1 MKQLEAA
8 FAGFATTPSAP
19 MVEVLAG
26 AAPARAFNRGQMLRA
41 AASIAEMLRQR
52 QNALGRPLKVG
63 LVMQNS
69 PEWVAADMA
78 LLAVGA
84 VEVPVPLAFAAAQ
97 ALHLLQGI
105 DLCLVDVR
113 GAARLRAWHA
123 ATADGS
129 TPMPEL
135 LSVALDTLLLQ
146 PSSRLRFQLR
156 DEHHVGKI
164 IHTSGTTSQPK
175 GVRIRLNGLDALLA
189 SLRRRIAPG
198 HFGRYLS
205 VVPLSLLI
213 EQVTAV
219 YMTLLDGGTIV
230 FPPPEVPLLGESG
243 ATAGNMLAQ
252 LKAARP
258 TALTLPPSMVEALLA
273 SCHAVAAEPA
283 AMRSQRLF
291 GCTRAPFI
299 ACGGAPTA
307 PAVLAELAT
316 MGIPVFEGYGLS
328 ENSSVVAWNSPDCF
342 KPGTVGKPLDHVTVR
357 LAPDGELLIK
367 SRSMFDG
374 YAGTDPSSCE
384 IDAEGW
390 LHTGDIAEMDHQG
403 FLRVFG
409 RKKNLIITA
418 NGRNVSPEWVE
429 SRYKSL
435 DCVEQAVIFG
445 DGLTRLHGY
454 FVIAPG
460 ASPVDARRRIEALGQ
475 AQLSDVER
483 VDCAVVER
491 SSRGLY
497 ERLFTVTGRPR
508 RELIWQHMLHAS
520 AAPATLADTAA
531 ETTSQPEI
539 DHV

>member
-1 MKQLEAA
+1 MKQLEATFAA
-8 FAGFATTPSAP
+8 FAATPALP
-19 MVEVLAG
+19 MIEVLAG
-26 AAPARAFNRGQMLRA
+26 ALPARRFNRGQMLHA
-41 AASIAEMLRQR
+41 AASITGLLRTR
-52 QNALGRPLKVG
+52 QDQLGRPLKVG
-63 LVMQNS
+63 LVMHNS

-78 LLAVGA
+78 LLAVAA

-97 ALHLLQGI
+97 AMHLLQGV
-105 DLCLVDVR
+105 DLCLVDAR
-113 GAARLRAWHA
+113 GAVRLQEWHA
-123 ATADGS
+123 ADAEAAK
-129 TPMPEL
+129 PEI
-135 LSVALDTLLLQ
+135 LSVTLEQLLAL
-146 PSSRLRFQLR
+146 PAKPLRFLAR
-156 DEHHVGKI
+156 DTPHVGKV

-175 GVRIRLNGLDALLA
+175 GVRIRLSGLDALLA
-189 SLRRRIAPG
+189 SLRQRIAPG

-219 YMTLLDGGTIV
+219 YMTLLDGGVIV

-243 ATAGNMLAQ
+243 ATAQGMLAQ
-252 LKAARP
+252 IARARP
-258 TALTLPPSMVEALLA
+258 TALTLPPAMVEALLA
-273 SCHAVAAEPA
+273 SCHAVSGEAALA
-283 AMRSQRLF
+283 RSQRLF
-291 GCTRAPFI
+291 GCGLPPFI

-316 MGIPVFEGYGLS
+316 LGIHVFEGYGLS

-342 KPGTVGKPLDHVTVR
+342 KPGTVGKPLAHVSVR
-357 LAPDGELLIK
+357 LAADGELLIK
-367 SRSMFDG
+367 SSSMFDG

-384 IDAEGW
+384 VDAEGW
-390 LHTGDIAEMDHQG
+390 LHTGDMAEMDAEG

-454 FVIAPG
+454 FLI
-460 ASPVDARRRIEALGQ
+460 SPDMPRAEATRRIKALGL

-483 VDCAVVER
+483 VDCIVVEPSGR
-491 SSRGLY
+491 ELY
-497 ERLFTVTGRPR
+497 EQLFTVTGRPR
-508 RELIWQHMLHAS
+508 RELIWQRLLS
-520 AAPATLADTAA
+520 SIATTQA
-531 ETTSQPEI
+531 EF

>member
-1 MKQLEAA
+1 MQWSAILKQLEAT
-8 FAGFATTPSAP
+8 FATFAATPAVP
-19 MVEVLAG
+19 MIEVLAG
-26 AAPARAFNRGQMLRA
+26 ALPARRFNRGQMLHA
-41 AASIAEMLRQR
+41 AASITGLLCTRQDG
-52 QNALGRPLKVG
+52 LGRPLKVG
-63 LVMQNS
+63 LVMHNS

-78 LLAVGA
+78 LLALAA

-97 ALHLLQGI
+97 AMHLLQGV

-113 GAARLRAWHA
+113 GAARLQEWHA
-123 ATADGS
+123 ATADDAVAK
-129 TPMPEL
+129 PEIFSVTMDQL
-135 LSVALDTLLLQ
+135 LAL
-146 PSSRLRFQLR
+146 PAKPLRFLVR
-156 DEHHVGKI
+156 DAQHVGKV

-175 GVRIRLNGLDALLA
+175 GVRIRLSGLDALLA
-189 SLRRRIAPG
+189 SLRQRIAPG

-219 YMTLLDGGTIV
+219 YMTLLDGGTLV

-243 ATAGNMLAQ
+243 ATARAMLAQ
-252 LKAARP
+252 IALARP
-258 TALTLPPSMVEALLA
+258 TALTLPPAMVEALLA
-273 SCHAVAAEPA
+273 SCHAVSDEPA
-283 AMRSQRLF
+283 VARSQRLF
-291 GCTRAPFI
+291 GCKPPPFI

-307 PAVLAELAT
+307 PAVLAELAAL
-316 MGIPVFEGYGLS
+316 GIRVFEGYGLS

-342 KPGTVGKPLDHVTVR
+342 KPGSVGKPLAHVSVR
-357 LAPDGELLIK
+357 LAADGELLIK
-367 SRSMFDG
+367 SSSMFDG

-390 LHTGDIAEMDHQG
+390 LHTGDMAEMDVDG

-435 DCVEQAVIFG
+435 ACVEQAVIFG

-454 FVIAPG
+454 FLI
-460 ASPVDARRRIEALGQ
+460 SPDMPRAEATRRIKALGL

-483 VDCAVVER
+483 VDCIVVEPSGR
-491 SSRGLY
+491 ELY

-508 RELIWQHMLHAS
+508 RELIWQRLLS
-520 AAPATLADTAA
+520 TTATTQA
-531 ETTSQPEI
+531 EF